1 MGVVGCGSLACDSAA
16 AAAEVVVVV
25 VVVVGL
31 RRVYEMGVRGRLG
44 SE

>member
-1 MGVVGCGSLACDSAA
+1 MGVVGCGSLACDSDA
-16 AAAEVVVVV
+16 AAAEVVV

>member
-25 VVVVGL
+25 VVGL

>member
-1 MGVVGCGSLACDSAA
+1 VGVVGCGSLACDSAA
-16 AAAEVVVVV
+16 AAEVVVV

>member
-1 MGVVGCGSLACDSAA
+1 VGVVGCGSLACDSAA
-16 AAAEVVVVV
+16 AAEVV